1 MDDLTTLNDNLT
13 AQEKEASE
21 VFYGKVLG
29 IEPSTPNIDFKGIL
43 NQVFQYINIADVLD
57 KVKRGAEYVVQIPS
71 EFQGGF
77 DAGDYWIMENSKT
90 GKLWPSLME
99 LGEDGRNHIVTPLSV
114 KKKAFIKGN
123 PTKDITNS
131 YQNIYLQQQMNELS
145 GLIETTLDTVKR
157 IEHGQMDDRIA
168 LLEAGKQG
176 VILALSQKNE
186 ASRASAMLLAINN
199 INVAQNQ
206 IAETFKRRV
215 TEFEALPKSAIGQFF
230 RELIKTGYLD
240 EKDNEYNEIQE
251 YFSLYVQS
259 TRMLAGAYIV
269 IEDKDNAQR
278 VFDMS
283 VDKIKNIDFSKL
295 KTIEYAHKGKSF
307 EKIYKDTAAYL
318 LSEKQ
323 VCMDDAKD
331 YDCLSISLSGKDI
344 LEVIADGKTISKQE
358 TEQG

>member
-13 AQEKEASE
+13 AQEKEASD
-21 VFYGKVLG
+21 VFYGKVLD

-43 NQVFQYINIADVLD
+43 NQVCQYINIADVLD

-77 DAGDYWIMENSKT
+77 DAGDYWIMESSKT

-114 KKKAFIKGN
+114 KKEAFIKGN

-176 VILALSQKNE
+176 VILALSQKDE
-186 ASRASAMLLAINN
+186 ASRVSAMLLAINN

-206 IAETFKRRV
+206 IVFPADEFSQSDIMGLFVSV
-215 TEFEALPKSAIGQFF
+215 TKYTQ
-230 RELIKTGYLD
+230 KNN
-240 EKDNEYNEIQE
+240 NEYPYTAHE
-251 YFSLYVQS
+251 YQGSQYCSDPFCEQI
-259 TRMLAGAYIV
+259 T
-269 IEDKDNAQR
+269 
-278 VFDMS
+278 
-283 VDKIKNIDFSKL
+283 
-295 KTIEYAHKGKSF
+295 KGGN
-307 EKIYKDTAAYL
+307 TP
-318 LSEKQ
+318 
-323 VCMDDAKD
+323 
-331 YDCLSISLSGKDI
+331 
-344 LEVIADGKTISKQE
+344 
-358 TEQG
+358 